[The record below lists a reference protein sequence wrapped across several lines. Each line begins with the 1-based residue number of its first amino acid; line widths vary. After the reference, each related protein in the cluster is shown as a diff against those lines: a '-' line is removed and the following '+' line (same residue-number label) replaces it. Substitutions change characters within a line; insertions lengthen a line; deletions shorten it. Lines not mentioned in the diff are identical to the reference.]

1 MQKRSRRLN
10 IYFDPAILKQLEAR
24 AARRDLSKSALVE
37 TAVLSFLTDDAV
49 ERQEAAT
56 SRRLDRMSRQIAGLE
71 EDISI
76 LAETLTLFIR
86 FWLTSTPPLPESARA
101 SARAMGLERFE
112 GFLTALE
119 RRLATGDR
127 FLRERSRDI
136 AARQGAAEN
145 DPTE

>member
-10 IYFDPAILKQLEAR
+10 IYFDPDILKQLEAR

-37 TAVLSFLTDDAV
+37 TAVLSFLTDDAA

-136 AARQGAAEN
+136 AARQGAADS

>member
-10 IYFDPAILKQLEAR
+10 VYFDPEIHRQLEAR
-24 AARRDLSKSALVE
+24 AVRRDISKSALVE
-37 TAVLSFLTDDAV
+37 TAVLSFLTDDDA

-56 SRRLDRMSRQIAGLE
+56 SRRLDRLSRQMAGLE
-71 EDISI
+71 DDVSI

-86 FWLTSTPPLPESARA
+86 FWLTSTPPLPDSARA

-127 FLRERSRDI
+127 FLRERQREV
-136 AARQGAAEN
+136 AARQEPRSD
-145 DPTE
+145 DPA

>member
-10 IYFDPAILKQLEAR
+10 IYFDPDILKQMEAR
-24 AARRDLSKSALVE
+24 AARRNLSKSALVE
-37 TAVLSFLTDDAV
+37 TAVLSFLTDDAA

-71 EDISI
+71 EDLSI

-136 AARQGAAEN
+136 AARQGAADS

>member
-10 IYFDPAILKQLEAR
+10 IYFDPDILKQLEAR

-37 TAVLSFLTDDAV
+37 TAVLSFLTDDAA

-71 EDISI
+71 EDLSI

>member
-10 IYFDPAILKQLEAR
+10 VYFDPEIHRQLEAR
-24 AARRDLSKSALVE
+24 AVRRDISKSALVE
-37 TAVLSFLTDDAV
+37 TAVLSFLTDDDA

-56 SRRLDRMSRQIAGLE
+56 SRRLDRLSRQMVGLE
-71 EDISI
+71 DDVSI

-86 FWLTSTPPLPESARA
+86 FWLTSTPPLPDSARA
-101 SARAMGLERFE
+101 SARAMGLERFK

-127 FLRERSRDI
+127 FLRERQREV
-136 AARQGAAEN
+136 AARQEPRGD
-145 DPTE
+145 DPV

>member
-1 MQKRSRRLN
+1 MHKRSRRLN
-10 IYFDPAILKQLEAR
+10 VYFDPDIHKQLEAR
-24 AARRDLSKSALVE
+24 ALRRDISKSALVE
-37 TAVLSFLTDDAV
+37 TAVLSFLTDDAT

-56 SRRLDRMSRQIAGLE
+56 SRRLDRLSRQMAGLE

-76 LAETLTLFIR
+76 LAETVSLFVR
-86 FWLTSTPPLPESARA
+86 FWLTSTPPLPENARA

-127 FLRERSRDI
+127 FLRDRQREV
-136 AARQGAAEN
+136 AARQ
-145 DPTE
+145 DPSGTDPA

>member
-71 EDISI
+71 EDLSI